1 MANQEKWKI
10 EKLEKIKLLGFAFTG
25 KRQWDWKSVES
36 IVLCVFLC
44 NTLMSLNSYLSLLL
58 LLERRLLCFSL
69 DRDRDLLRLGLLD
82 LDRVLVSFSESA
94 STSVLTSPS
103 VASVA
108 ATVASTPLLSPAT
121 LPVSPFSLLVSSF
134 SSFSSRSLLFRSRLL
149 LLSLS
154 LDLDRLLRSLDRDR
168 DRLRR
173 CRSRERDR
181 DRLLR
186 WRSLERDRRRE
197 RDLVLKKNKVTRPFV
212 RN

>member
-1 MANQEKWKI
+1 MI
-10 EKLEKIKLLGFAFTG
+10 YSCIK
-25 KRQWDWKSVES
+25 
-36 IVLCVFLC
+36 
-44 NTLMSLNSYLSLLL
+44 SYLSLLL

-82 LDRVLVSFSESA
+82 LDRVLVSFPESA

-103 VASVA
+103 VASAA

-121 LPVSPFSLLVSSF
+121 LPLSPFSLLVSSF

-173 CRSRERDR
+173 CRSRERDL

-212 RN
+212 RNNSKLDGDHILLIWLHQPFFSSLYHFKCVEQSL